1 MVMKEKQ
8 YLLDMKPDLNNCY
21 KKIFRDLYESVDGLY
36 AFTFYSRYKM
46 SPSLV
51 FEFIEKYKKQDFI
64 IFEDGKISLTN
75 KGRDIAFK
83 FVKKYK
89 RTLSGKYSN
98 IPSEFIDIKLKINS
112 LYLPEIEDF

>member
-8 YLLDMKPDLNNCY
+8 YLLDMKLDLNNCY

-46 SPSLV
+46 PPSLV
-51 FEFIEKYKKQDFI
+51 FEFIEKYKKQNFI
-64 IFEDGKISLTN
+64 IFENGRILLTN
-75 KGRDIAFK
+75 KGRDAVFR
-83 FVKKYK
+83 FVKNHK
-89 RTLSGKYSN
+89 RVSNEKYSN

-112 LYLPEIEDF
+112 LYLPEIEDL